1 MRAHPLRSIPGY
13 LWFQFTHPPQQQNG
27 EQHNDQAERNTNDI
41 HKATLLGESR
51 TPMGLADCCLAE
63 TPKVG
68 ELQMSW
74 LRSEDLK
81 EEKNVTAPV
90 AIIAVAKTLRPPL
103 PSQQQ
108 TDDFLVIMNLTG
120 DDASR

>member
-1 MRAHPLRSIPGY
+1 M
-13 LWFQFTHPPQQQNG
+13 
-27 EQHNDQAERNTNDI
+27 D
-41 HKATLLGESR
+41 
-51 TPMGLADCCLAE
+51 
-63 TPKVG
+63 
-68 ELQMSW
+68 W